1 MMKKVILQRLKE
13 IRKCR
18 NDVSPTSPSAPT
30 GNGNHSPGG
39 QTQKVI
45 QWPTNCTQW
54 LHVRAQICM
63 NMCVSVVRSV
73 CVFVCEYAPLGTS
86 WVAVK
91 YLPCQCWLCIRVLQ
105 DSEINTHAYTQKRK
119 QIVDLYLTM
128 DHRGLSFSCILSTV
142 LKKNK

>member
-1 MMKKVILQRLKE
+1 MRYWVCVLAGCNSHTKGWISRIIIKIFFFLFSLQWSNFSLPELNNFLKVLDREQDEHINQLQYKYRMMKKVILQRLKE

-45 QWPTNCTQW
+45 QWPTNCTQR

-73 CVFVCEYAPLGTS
+73 CVCV
-86 WVAVK
+86 
-91 YLPCQCWLCIRVLQ
+91 
-105 DSEINTHAYTQKRK
+105 
-119 QIVDLYLTM
+119 
-128 DHRGLSFSCILSTV
+128 
-142 LKKNK
+142 